1 MANDQQIREAQSLI
15 TAGNV
20 LKVWNQRDQ
29 ARQKY
34 RQAME
39 LVEDEPNFRDALAR
53 ELALPECLPGDCR
66 CGCCM

>member
-20 LKVWNQRDQ
+20 LKVWRQNEG

-34 RQAME
+34 RPAMD
-39 LVEDEPNFRDALAR
+39 LVADEPKLRDALAR
-53 ELALPECLPGDCR
+53 EIGLPDCR
-66 CGCCM
+66 CGCCL